1 MVLNICYYSGPKIAT
16 EEISFCIINILCLN
30 ENVACRQLLNCVN
43 VKEIKC
49 VEEYFK
55 SHVTAKM
62 NSVREQ
68 NER

>member
-1 MVLNICYYSGPKIAT
+1 LYIT
-16 EEISFCIINILCLN
+16 NILCID
-30 ENVACRQLLNCVN
+30 ENIANRQLLNCVN
-43 VKEIKC
+43 INEIKC

-55 SHVTAKM
+55 SRVTAGM